1 MVENGYVSREEGD
14 KAKAEPLGVTPRR
27 NGTYL
32 FAGEYFTEEVRR
44 EIIARYGEN
53 ALYEGGL
60 SVRTTLDPKLQL
72 IARKAMQRGLLKYD
86 TLRGYRGPV
95 TTIEMARRLGRAAR
109 RGQGPGRCSGM
120 AACRRA
126 RSSRRRA
133 SASAC
138 SRSASFGRARR
149 PSAKRARSPRKT

>member
-14 KAKAEPLGVTPRR
+14 KAKAEPLGVKPRR

-44 EIIARYGEN
+44 EIISRYGEN

-60 SVRTTLDPKLQL
+60 SVRTTLDPKMQL
-72 IARKAMQRGLLKYD
+72 IARKAMQNGLLKYD

-95 TTIEMARRLGRAAR
+95 KTIELGADWGVPLGEVKALGDVPEWRLAVVLESSDEGLSIGLQPKREVSGKLGGRSRDRHGPPRR
-109 RGQGPGRCSGM
+109 
-120 AACRRA
+120 
-126 RSSRRRA
+126 
-133 SASAC
+133 
-138 SRSASFGRARR
+138 
-149 PSAKRARSPRKT
+149 T